1 MHGLGTDDLLVAVCI
16 LEGREALLELTRART
31 LIVAFLRGFRMFKQH
46 DRFPP
51 AIAGAPPGYYKV
63 LVFDFVRALTSRH
76 I

>member
-31 LIVAFLRGFRMFKQH
+31 SIVAFLRGFRMFKQH

-51 AIAGAPPGYYKV
+51 AIAGAPTGR
-63 LVFDFVRALTSRH
+63 LQSACFQFC
-76 I
+76 